1 MDSDSAAPAPST
13 GSRLLDAARA
23 LVRPVLATTMLVAGI
38 LVFGWVVHKH
48 YPIQKWLF
56 WRYAGYWLGTL
67 VVGTAS
73 YGIGH
78 VVLHRV
84 LRTRMPLL
92 EHAMVSMALG
102 VYGFEL
108 LMFVVGLL
116 GLYRTTTFF
125 VLPLA
130 LLAAVAVPLYQ
141 HALHI
146 RRVLART
153 ARSRPQLGISAIAL
167 AFGVLGLGM
176 VYFYVLTP
184 TNIQFDA
191 RWKHMALAESYAVR
205 GAVRPAVE
213 GWVFT
218 ARPHFTSY
226 LYTWAFLVPGRLF
239 DKMTLAAHLEFGL
252 FVVTTVAGIPA
263 LVRRLVPR
271 ADPRWIWAARFVF
284 PGVLLYDSSVSGG
297 ADHVG
302 AMFGVAIAIV
312 LFRVLRELDL
322 RYVSVLGVLCAAA
335 ALTKETV
342 AIMLVPPPLLLVGV
356 RSVTLG
362 VQSLRGRLPPELRR
376 RFLVAPLVLA
386 GVGLAASSPL
396 WLKNLLFYGDP
407 FYPLLG
413 AKVKAH
419 PFTDQ
424 AGYRFKYGY
433 VEAKLWA
440 PTRDLKG
447 LLQTLVTLV
456 DFSFVPND
464 WPKFH
469 RSVPVFGSAFTL
481 LLGCLPFLKKTKRIW
496 LVVLLVHGGVFTW
509 YSVHH
514 QDRYLQALMPLMA
527 AVTAAIALLVW
538 RSFGTGARVALA
550 ASFGLQIVWGGDVY
564 FFQTHAHARSP
575 LKETID
581 LMSAGFEKKYDTRFG
596 IQGHWQ
602 EVGNATPPGAQ
613 ILLHIWP
620 DNHAHLGTWRK
631 TVLDAYLW
639 QFGLEY
645 GAAGSPEGVRKM
657 LHDMGVTHVFA
668 EPDKQSDGANSIAAD
683 LLFWDFASHLV
694 ERKTIAVGALG
705 KLPEKPIQAP
715 LVDLTAVLTCTQKGP
730 PKGLFHVRDLR
741 ALPFGPD
748 ADDFPAPVKPA
759 KTKEEAEA
767 LLPMAHYVV
776 LEENCY
782 PEKAKPAD
790 IARAFE
796 LIVNRRRYGN
806 FNEMEL
812 YRRRPGLPTIPVSQ

>member
-1 MDSDSAAPAPST
+1 MESESVEASAPL
-13 GSRLLDAARA
+13 GSRVLGGVRAYLRQA
-23 LVRPVLATTMLVAGI
+23 LVTLALVAGI
-38 LVFGWVVHKH
+38 VVFGWVVHKH
-48 YPIQKWLF
+48 YPFQKWLF

-67 VVGTAS
+67 TVGTAS
-73 YGIGH
+73 YGLGH

-92 EHAMVSMALG
+92 EHVMVSLALG
-102 VYGFEL
+102 VYGFEV

-130 LLAAVAVPLYQ
+130 LLAAVSVPLYR
-141 HALHI
+141 HALHV
-146 RRVLART
+146 RRVLARSAPT
-153 ARSRPQLGISAIAL
+153 RPRLGLAAIGL
-167 AFGVLGLGM
+167 AFGLLGLCM
-176 VYFYVLTP
+176 IYFYVITP
-184 TNIQFDA
+184 SNIQFDA
-191 RWKHMALAESYAVR
+191 RWKHMALAEQYAVR

-239 DKMTLAAHLEFGL
+239 DKMTLAAHLEFFL
-252 FVVTTVAGIPA
+252 FVMTTVVGIPA

-271 ADPRWIWAARFVF
+271 ADPRWVWAARFVF

-302 AMFGVAIAIV
+302 AMFGTAIALV
-312 LFRVLRELDL
+312 LFRTLRELDL
-322 RYVSVLGVLCAAA
+322 RYIAALGVLMAAA
-335 ALTKETV
+335 TLTKETV
-342 AIMLVPPPLLLVGV
+342 AIMLVPPPLLLVFV
-356 RSVTLG
+356 RAVTLG
-362 VQSLRGRLPPELRR
+362 VQSLRGRVAAGLGRR
-376 RFLVAPLVLA
+376 WIVAPLVLG
-386 GVGLAASSPL
+386 GVALAATSPL
-396 WLKNLLFYGDP
+396 WLKNFLFYGDP
-407 FYPLLG
+407 LYPLL
-413 AKVKAH
+413 ATKLKAH

-433 VEAKLWA
+433 VESKLWA
-440 PTRDLKG
+440 PTRDLHG

-456 DFSFVPND
+456 DFSWAPND

-496 LVVLLVHGGVFTW
+496 LVVLLVHAGVFIW

-575 LKETID
+575 LKESID
-581 LMSAGFEKKYDTRFG
+581 LLSSGFEKKYDARFA

-602 EVGNATPPGAQ
+602 DVGHATPPGSRL
-613 ILLHIWP
+613 LLHIWP
-620 DNHAHLGTWRK
+620 DNHAHLGTWRE

-645 GAAGSPEGVRKM
+645 GAAESPEAIRKT
-657 LHDMGVTHVFA
+657 LQDMGVTHIFA
-668 EPDKQSDGANSIAAD
+668 EPDKKSDGANSIAAD
-683 LLFWDFASHLV
+683 LLFWEFASQHLV
-694 ERKTIAVGALG
+694 DRKSVGLGVLG
-705 KLPEKPIQAP
+705 KLPENPIQTRF
-715 LVDLTAVLTCTQKGP
+715 VDLTAVLSCTAKAP

-741 ALPFGPD
+741 ALPFGPK
-748 ADDFPAPVKPA
+748 AYEFPAPVKAA
-759 KTKEEAEA
+759 KTKDEAEA
-767 LLPMAHYVV
+767 LLPMAHFVV
-776 LEENCY
+776 LEDSCY
-782 PEKAKPAD
+782 DKSKPAE
-790 IARAFE
+790 IGRAFE
-796 LIVNRRRYGN
+796 LIAERRDYGS
-806 FNEMEL
+806 FKAMEL
-812 YRRRPGLPTIPVSQ
+812 YHRRPGVPAVPVAP